1 MTGSAPD
8 PTQHPTDPATGGS
21 TPGPAGALPVAPATY
36 AAAGVDIAAGE
47 RAVELIKPLVAATH
61 RPEVLG
67 GLGDFGGL
75 FELDPHHRFEQP
87 VLVAGT
93 DGVGTK
99 ALVAQALGRFDTI
112 GVDLVAMCVD
122 DLVCQG
128 AEPLFF
134 LDYISSGA
142 VDPAQM
148 ADLVSGVA
156 EGCRQVGAALLG
168 GEMAEHPGVMKP
180 GEFDLVGFAVGVVDR
195 EDILGPSNVRNRDV
209 LIGLGSPG
217 LRCNGYTLARH
228 VLLERAGRAYDSPA
242 WPGAPVTLA
251 DELLRPS
258 VLYTPAVLATLET
271 ARVHALAHITGGGF
285 EGNVP
290 RALPHEGLR
299 AVIDRGTWPV
309 PPIFGEIRRSGQVS
323 DHEMARVFNLG
334 LGMVMVVDPA
344 SADDALAA
352 LTGAGIE
359 AAVVGRVEEGH
370 HGLTFAGP
378 PFWADRPD
386 GAARP
391 AGWADGPARSEG
403 PDGA

>member
-1 MTGSAPD
+1 
-8 PTQHPTDPATGGS
+8 
-21 TPGPAGALPVAPATY
+21 
-36 AAAGVDIAAGE
+36 VDIDAGE

-75 FELDPHHRFEQP
+75 FELDPHHRFDQP
-87 VLVAGT
+87 VLVSGT

-112 GVDLVAMCVD
+112 GIDLVAMCVD

-128 AEPLFF
+128 AEPLFL
-134 LDYISSGA
+134 LDYISSGS

-148 ADLVSGVA
+148 AELVSGVA
-156 EGCRQVGAALLG
+156 AGCRTVGAALLG
-168 GEMAEHPGVMKP
+168 GEMAEHAGVMKP

-195 EDILGPSNVRNRDV
+195 DEILGPSKVRHRDV

-228 VLLERAGRAYDSPA
+228 VLLERAGRAYDAPA

-258 VLYTPAVLATLET
+258 VLYTPAVLAAIE
-271 ARVHALAHITGGGF
+271 AAEVHSVAHITGGGF
-285 EGNVP
+285 GGNVP

-299 AVIDRGTWPV
+299 AVIDRGSWTV
-309 PPIFGEIRRSGQVS
+309 PPIFSEIRRSGRVAE
-323 DHEMARVFNLG
+323 DEMARVFNLG
-334 LGMVMVVDPA
+334 LGMVMTVDPA
-344 SADDALAA
+344 TVDDALAA
-352 LTGAGIE
+352 LIGAGIG
-359 AAVVGRVEEGH
+359 AAVVGRIDEGSR
-370 HGLTFAGP
+370 GLEFAGP
-378 PFWADRPD
+378 PFWSD
-386 GAARP
+386 GSD
-391 AGWADGPARSEG
+391 GSDGPEEAR
-403 PDGA
+403 

>member
-1 MTGSAPD
+1 
-8 PTQHPTDPATGGS
+8 
-21 TPGPAGALPVAPATY
+21 
-36 AAAGVDIAAGE
+36 VDIDAGE

-87 VLVAGT
+87 VLVSGT

-112 GVDLVAMCVD
+112 GIDLVAMCVD

-128 AEPLFF
+128 AEPLFL
-134 LDYISSGA
+134 LDYISSGS

-148 ADLVSGVA
+148 AELVSGVA
-156 EGCRQVGAALLG
+156 AGCRTVGAALLG
-168 GEMAEHPGVMKP
+168 GEMAEHAGVMKP

-195 EDILGPSNVRNRDV
+195 DDILGPAKVRHRDV

-228 VLLERAGRAYDSPA
+228 VLLERAGRAYDAPA

-258 VLYTPAVLATLET
+258 VLYTPAVLAAIGAAE
-271 ARVHALAHITGGGF
+271 VHAVAHITGGGF

-299 AVIDRGTWPV
+299 AVIDRGTWTV
-309 PPIFGEIRRSGQVS
+309 PPIFSEIRRSGRVAE
-323 DHEMARVFNLG
+323 DEMARVFNLG
-334 LGMVMVVDPA
+334 LGMVMTVDPA
-344 SADDALAA
+344 TVDDALAA
-352 LTGAGIE
+352 LTGVGIE
-359 AAVVGRVEEGH
+359 AAVVGRIDEGH
-370 HGLTFAGP
+370 HGLEFTGT
-378 PFWADRPD
+378 PFWSDDSDAPE
-386 GAARP
+386 GAR
-391 AGWADGPARSEG
+391 
-403 PDGA
+403 